1 MLDDRLDNIFLEC
14 WTPAYMVLLD
24 HWERQGSM
32 EHSEQG
38 GDIVLHDDDTEYYQ
52 DNGVPAPDLLTP
64 ARTVSSCWLLL
75 TVLSG
80 DVISLTSPSLLW
92 LLCNSVS
99 NIIIINCINS
109 YHNYVISSDLRK
121 GTYSWQLG
129 LVLNDW
135 DDKMR
140 YLFLRHPNINV
151 VMSVQF

>member
-14 WTPAYMVLLD
+14 WTPADMVLLD

-38 GDIVLHDDDTEYYQ
+38 GDIVLHGDDTEYCQ

-80 DVISLTSPSLLW
+80 DVICLTSPSLLW

-99 NIIIINCINS
+99 NIICINS
-109 YHNYVISSDLRK
+109 YHTHTPSNNYFLWILEKNPSLSVWTSSQWLRWY
-121 GTYSWQLG
+121 TCSWNTLT
-129 LVLNDW
+129 L
-135 DDKMR
+135 M
-140 YLFLRHPNINV
+140 
-151 VMSVQF
+151 